1 MPPKTKV
8 WSDYIAE
15 MSDAYKNARIELI
28 DPSRVTSTY
37 DVTTGTFV
45 STGDPVVATDVAAR
59 IQPFRIG
66 IDIGANGTGNPSGEL
81 RLRIQIPRGS
91 VFGRIQRGWQI
102 RVLEAERS
110 PDLKSYLFFIDA
122 VVNSSWRASITIEA
136 TTNLENILGA

>member
-1 MPPKTKV
+1 MPPRKKV
-8 WSDYIAE
+8 WSDRIADF
-15 MSDAYKNARIELI
+15 SDTMKNARIQII
-28 DPSRVTSTY
+28 DPSAVTSTY
-37 DVTTGTFV
+37 DPATGAFT

-91 VFGRIQRGWQI
+91 VLGRIQRGWQI
-102 RVLEAERS
+102 RVLGAERS